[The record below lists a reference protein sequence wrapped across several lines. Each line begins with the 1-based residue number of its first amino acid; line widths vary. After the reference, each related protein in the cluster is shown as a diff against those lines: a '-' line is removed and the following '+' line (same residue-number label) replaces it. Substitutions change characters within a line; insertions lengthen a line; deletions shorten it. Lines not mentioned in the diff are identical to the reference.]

1 MLSPYAIIAMGLAA
15 VFFGSQFVPQKYAG
29 GYHVAAYNVSMIAGI
44 ALVTLILVIFSF
56 FMEVP
61 GAGNDLEFNMF
72 NMGLSLFSGMIWSC
86 GNFFILV
93 AISKIGISRTF
104 PVVNLLV
111 IFAFFSGI
119 LVLGE
124 LESVEISIFIVL
136 FLAISFVILGS
147 IFTQNATSSE
157 EKQVKDVK
165 GGIFAAAL
173 SALFFGLYNVPILAS
188 LQSNTWSP
196 YLAVFF
202 LSMGALAGSV
212 ILGLFEYQKGFIK
225 YIMKAKR
232 KWHLLAVSGG
242 IIWGIGQICATIA
255 MTDLGVAIGAPA
267 IQGFVIVVGV
277 IWGLAVFREL
287 EDIPSEKR
295 KKAKNILLI
304 GCAFALL
311 GSLIIGYVAGTIY

>member
-1 MLSPYAIIAMGLAA
+1 MLSPYAIIFMGLAA
-15 VFFGSQFVPQKYAG
+15 LFFGSQFVPQKYTDDFKS
-29 GYHVAAYNVSMIAGI
+29 AAYNVSMIVGI
-44 ALVTLILVIFSF
+44 AIVTSFLV
-56 FMEVP
+56 
-61 GAGNDLEFNMF
+61 
-72 NMGLSLFSGMIWSC
+72 
-86 GNFFILV
+86 V

-119 LVLGE
+119 LFLGE
-124 LESVEISIFIVL
+124 LKSVEVSIFLIL
-136 FLAISFVILGS
+136 ILAISFVILGS

-157 EKQVKDVK
+157 EKEVKDVK
-165 GGIFAAAL
+165 GGIISAAL
-173 SALFFGLYNVPILAS
+173 SALFFGLYNIPILAS
-188 LQSNTWSP
+188 LQSETWSP

-202 LSMGALAGSV
+202 LSIGALLGSV
-212 ILGLFEYQKGFIK
+212 ILGLMVYKKGFVRLLFN
-225 YIMKAKR
+225 AKK

-242 IIWGIGQICATIA
+242 IIWGVGQVCATIA
-255 MTDLGVAIGAPA
+255 MTDLGVAIGSPA

-311 GSLIIGYVAGTIY
+311 GSLVMGYAAGFIY